1 MLPDP
6 VQGALN
12 TLTDLFST
20 RPGLVDAVHAQW
32 RAGSGFDANP
42 GLDSDVP
49 EDVVA
54 AADALS
60 AAMPA
65 LTASEEHLA
74 LLCRALAEPAG
85 PTLLAWCKA
94 STWRRDVHM
103 ARLLMAAAKEDA
115 FREQVPQIA
124 HDRVVEGPLVD
135 ALACAPLLG
144 TGTQLA
150 LPQNAEARARLEIL
164 IWEAGA
170 SALEVPDLG
179 RWLFASSDTF
189 DEMVRLDLRYARAR
203 SIWTDV
209 KILLATPAAV
219 IVGKGAA

>member
-1 MLPDP
+1 MLPDN

-20 RPGLVDAVHAQW
+20 RPTLVDAVRAQW
-32 RAGSGFDANP
+32 RAGSGLDANP
-42 GLDSDVP
+42 GLDSHVP

-54 AADALS
+54 AADELS

-65 LTASEEHLA
+65 LTASEPQLA
-74 LLCRALAEPAG
+74 LLCATFAEPTGAA
-85 PTLLAWCKA
+85 LLAWCKA

-103 ARLLMAAAKEDA
+103 ARLLEAAAKESA
-115 FREQVPQIA
+115 LREELPQIA

-144 TGTQLA
+144 SGAQLA
-150 LPQNAEARARLEIL
+150 LPRNAEARARLEIL

-179 RWLFASSDTF
+179 RWLWA
-189 DEMVRLDLRYARAR
+189 
-203 SIWTDV
+203 
-209 KILLATPAAV
+209 
-219 IVGKGAA
+219 